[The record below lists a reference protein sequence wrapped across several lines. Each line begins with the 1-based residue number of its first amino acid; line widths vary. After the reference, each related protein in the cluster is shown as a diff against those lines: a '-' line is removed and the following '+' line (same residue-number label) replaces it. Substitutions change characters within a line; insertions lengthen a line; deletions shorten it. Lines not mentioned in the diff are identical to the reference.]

1 MRLLSLPSDN
11 PPRPYPHA
19 LPRWMKTRASGRLS
33 PLPLAGQLVP
43 ARGIGLGVPPVPDVS
58 APYLSI
64 RMMIAENGSVRFSN
78 QSHQM
83 PNRMIST
90 VPLIRSMAQGCRL
103 GRCSKSAAIWGTPD
117 VLLTWSQGQ
126 PLTQSGRGDQSMG
139 HLGCRCCR
147 FVQQRRRSDLL
158 HGAQSTIAFSDTA
171 STSHK
176 ATSAK
181 QFQQTYQWEPTG
193 LALVD
198 FE

>member
-1 MRLLSLPSDN
+1 
-11 PPRPYPHA
+11 
-19 LPRWMKTRASGRLS
+19 MKTRASGRLS

-83 PNRMIST
+83 PNRMVST

-126 PLTQSGRGDQSMG
+126 PLTHKR
-139 HLGCRCCR
+139 HGCDRIRSRDEHCAAADPELLSEPVLAFQHYASAPPGPCR
-147 FVQQRRRSDLL
+147 FKSELRLRSPTLSI
-158 HGAQSTIAFSDTA
+158 GCFGRTA
-171 STSHK
+171 LPSSSRGPWIH
-176 ATSAK
+176 
-181 QFQQTYQWEPTG
+181 
-193 LALVD
+193 D
-198 FE
+198 